1 LKTCGQ
7 KPVKVVSPAVPKNIK
22 PILSTHVAK
31 SVKAELEVV
40 VSPKFDLDPEKASAS
55 KTYTI
60 ANALKEK

>member
-1 LKTCGQ
+1 M
-7 KPVKVVSPAVPKNIK
+7 VSPAMPKNIK
-22 PILSTHVAK
+22 PIISTHVAN

-40 VSPKFDLDPEKASAS
+40 VSPKFDLDPEKASAL